1 MMLPEGISVVVPVYN
16 SAATVVELVD
26 RTEKALG
33 QLGKS
38 FEMIMVEDG
47 SIDDSWKQIRLA
59 AEGRPWVIPIRL
71 TRNYGQHNAL
81 LCGLRRAQFSHTV
94 TMDDDLQHP
103 PEAIGDLFQ
112 SLQEWDVLYGTAVT
126 QQQKPFR
133 SFASTVVRYVLSK
146 TMGTEA
152 ARHISAFRIFRT
164 ELRRGFSDYQSP
176 FVSIDVLLSWT
187 TSRFSYMT
195 IEHQPRKTGRS
206 NYTFRKLISHTAN
219 LITGFSVL
227 PLQVASITGLIATA
241 VGAALLLFL
250 LLRKAIAGSAVPG
263 FTFLAS
269 AITLFSGVQLFAL
282 GLIGEYLARVHVRS
296 MGRPPYLEST
306 DS

>member
-1 MMLPEGISVVVPVYN
+1 MLPEGISVVVPVYN
-16 SAATVVELVD
+16 SAATVLELVD
-26 RTEKALG
+26 RTEKALVE
-33 QLGKS
+33 LGTG

-47 SIDDSWKQIRLA
+47 SSDDSWKQVRLA

-81 LCGLRRAQFSHTV
+81 LCGLRRAQFSQTI

-103 PEAIGDLFQ
+103 PEAIKELAH
-112 SLQEWDVLYGTAVT
+112 SLKEWDVVYGTAVT
-126 QQQKPFR
+126 QQQTPLR
-133 SFASTVVRYVLSK
+133 SIASTVVRYILSR
-146 TMGTEA
+146 TMGTDA

-164 ELRRGFSDYQSP
+164 ELRRGFSEYQSP

-187 TSRFSYMT
+187 TSRFSYVQL
-195 IEHQPRKTGRS
+195 EHQPRKMGKS

-219 LITGFSVL
+219 LITGFSIL
-227 PLQVASITGLIATA
+227 PLQIASITGLLATLL
-241 VGAALLLFL
+241 GAGLLLFL
-250 LLRKAIAGSAVPG
+250 LLRKAISGSAVPG

-296 MGRPPYLEST
+296 MGRPPYVEST
-306 DS
+306 DH